1 MHCVREIRYACEMRY
16 GALGGFISFHIAT
29 KEQYFTIHAVNYF
42 TFGTSRIF
50 HLKNERYY
58 DIITIIG
65 GAAMKE
71 IIESQITLLSQ
82 THKISLPVKISYTDN
97 EVEIILK
104 YNNIEYCG
112 TGRDYLWVDAFANL
126 QRKLPH
132 GIFLACCMTCRHG
145 TMCPYG
151 NKENQLYCTKDVK
164 ITSKDSVI
172 ELMDDKG
179 HGSFFERAVSSIHC
193 CDDFIYQSNDCYT
206 YNDYLYHLQ
215 KN

>member
-1 MHCVREIRYACEMRY
+1 
-16 GALGGFISFHIAT
+16 
-29 KEQYFTIHAVNYF
+29 
-42 TFGTSRIF
+42 
-50 HLKNERYY
+50 
-58 DIITIIG
+58 
-65 GAAMKE
+65 MKK

-82 THKISLPVKISYTDN
+82 TNKISLPVKISYTDN

-151 NKENQLYCTKDVK
+151 NKENQLYCTKDVI
-164 ITSKDSVI
+164 ITSKDDVI
-172 ELMDDKG
+172 ELIDKDA
-179 HGSFFERAVSSIHC
+179 SFFERAVSSINC
-193 CDDFIYQSNDCYT
+193 CDDFVYQCDDYYT

>member
-1 MHCVREIRYACEMRY
+1 
-16 GALGGFISFHIAT
+16 
-29 KEQYFTIHAVNYF
+29 
-42 TFGTSRIF
+42 
-50 HLKNERYY
+50 
-58 DIITIIG
+58 
-65 GAAMKE
+65 MKR

-82 THKISLPVKISYTDN
+82 TNEISLPIKISYTDN
-97 EVEIILK
+97 EVEITLK

-112 TGRDYLWVDAFANL
+112 TGSDYLWVDAFANL

-145 TMCPYG
+145 NMCPYG

-179 HGSFFERAVSSIHC
+179 YDSFFERAVSSIHC
-193 CDDFIYQSNDCYT
+193 CDDFIYQSDDCYT

>member
-1 MHCVREIRYACEMRY
+1 
-16 GALGGFISFHIAT
+16 
-29 KEQYFTIHAVNYF
+29 
-42 TFGTSRIF
+42 
-50 HLKNERYY
+50 
-58 DIITIIG
+58 
-65 GAAMKE
+65 MKK
-71 IIESQITLLSQ
+71 IIESQIFVLSK
-82 THKISLPVKISYTDN
+82 TNKVSVPVKISYTDN

-179 HGSFFERAVSSIHC
+179 HDSFFERAVSSIHC
-193 CDDFIYQSNDCYT
+193 CDDFIYQSDDCYT